1 VGNSNSSVMLV
12 GSGALS
18 VRMIGSRVT
27 LLATLLWQSVDDK
40 VWYSEWMFGWQC
52 ITGPDGVIWRVVRLI
67 ILVGLGRGLVV
78 QMHINCHQVE
88 VNICGWQVAA
98 WGSGLNGVSSSMSG
112 RQKRCVFLVW
122 WCCRGSGGQ
131 CTCHC

>member
-1 VGNSNSSVMLV
+1 VLVIVWGMEVCGEFKFQCDVGGVWGPECENDWEQGDIV
-12 GSGALS
+12 GY
-18 VRMIGSRVT
+18 
-27 LLATLLWQSVDDK
+27 LWQSVDDK

-98 WGSGLNGVSSSMSG
+98 WAVG
-112 RQKRCVFLVW
+112 
-122 WCCRGSGGQ
+122 
-131 CTCHC
+131 